1 VKDVSKF
8 NNYQMAKKI
17 LMNSLYGAMG
27 NQGFRFFDP
36 RIAEAITLTGQ
47 YYIRR
52 VGIAIDEYVGKF
64 SPELKDATFYQDT
77 DSCYFTLK
85 PLIEK
90 FILPKLTN
98 DDGSFDINKVIDAM
112 DKIVEEKITPVI
124 NKSCDESATY
134 TNSLK
139 QLMNFK
145 REALSNKGVVL
156 AKKRY
161 ALNVHDNEGVRYATP
176 KVKVMGLEI
185 VRSSTPAPVRK
196 MLKDAVNLVLSGSEK
211 QMQEYCGEME
221 KKFMQLPPEQIA
233 YPRGVQ
239 GLDKYSHPTNI
250 YQKGCPI
257 HVRAALMFNHL
268 IKTHGIDGEYD
279 MIRDGDKIKFITLKM
294 PNKIRENVIG
304 FVDRLPDEF
313 NIRSYVDYADMW
325 QKSFVAPLE
334 KITDAIGWNYKE
346 KSSLASLFG

>member
-1 VKDVSKF
+1 MEVNMKIELYDDFEIIDHGVETLDVYDIEVEDAHNF
-8 NNYQMAKKI
+8 FANDI
-17 LMNSLYGAMG
+17 LVHN
-27 NQGFRFFDP
+27 
-36 RIAEAITLTGQ
+36 
-47 YYIRR
+47 
-52 VGIAIDEYVGKF
+52 
-64 SPELKDATFYQDT
+64 
-77 DSCYFTLK
+77 SCYFTLK